1 MERFIN
7 RQYLIENTS
16 DRVYHFTHLP
26 GYISMCRENTIYLQ
40 SGFSNV
46 SDIMD
51 PKRLFYLSLS
61 RNKSLRMGFGSHHQ
75 NEKVPFVRI
84 EFDGRMLNADFRV
97 KPVDYWGGRN
107 SMMGKQAYYKD
118 EYLLKNLAKEHGNFE
133 YEDRLFSNKEA
144 ITPASRYIR
153 RVDIFIPEGD
163 KRGATMLHSCPGFPD
178 VKTCYYTSL
187 KEFSLQSE
195 NYLDRNGF
203 FETLNPA
210 SDYMEHISISI
221 RNKEYAIEYFGR
233 VIAEFFDNPSGKINE
248 LLRSYRLERF
258 SKDAMKGVK
267 NTVRLGIRTAC
278 ESLANYMHDISR
290 EPDREGSLVLRMIHD
305 FVREMGFT
313 SWQDVEDAAR
323 SRNKYRT
330 PEYNKRINDRLN
342 AQYEKLKDRTFTI
355 ITVGWNYCL
364 DPDTTDF
371 WELLSH
377 ERPGLGK
384 MPNDEKQR
392 RIRDFIQEVYYLT
405 VDAHMYDDEPAR
417 HKSKDDK
424 HFWRYLVH
432 LSRNHVT
439 ASEMV
444 AMLERLGILESM
456 SGNNFGGLG
465 VDKMEA
471 TGEDILRG
479 DVTHLRGFVE
489 TDGIDDWED
498 KYTKMHSILM
508 RRLKNGR

>member
-1 MERFIN
+1 MEERFIN

-107 SMMGKQAYYKD
+107 GGMGKQSYYKD
-118 EYLLKNLAKEHGNFE
+118 EYSLKSLAKEHGNFE

-153 RVDIFIPEGD
+153 RVDIFIPESD
-163 KRGATMLHSCPGFPD
+163 KRIATILSSCRGFPG

-195 NYLDRNGF
+195 KYLDHNGF
-203 FETLNPA
+203 FETLNPD
-210 SDYMEHISISI
+210 SDYMEHIPIQI

-233 VIAEFFDNPSGKINE
+233 LIAKFFDNPSGKINE
-248 LLRSYRLERF
+248 LLRRYRLERF
-258 SKDAMKGVK
+258 SKNAMEGV
-267 NTVRLGIRTAC
+267 NDSMRYRTLEIC
-278 ESLANYMHDISR
+278 ENMSNYMHDISR
-290 EPDREGSLVLRMIHD
+290 NPDREGSLILRMIHD
-305 FVREMGFT
+305 FIREMGLS

-323 SRNKYRT
+323 SRNGYRT
-330 PEYNKRINDRLN
+330 PEHKKRTNDILN
-342 AQYEKLKDRTFTI
+342 AQYEQLKDHTFTI
-355 ITVGWNYCL
+355 ITAGRNYCL

-371 WELLSH
+371 WELLNYDGPWS
-377 ERPGLGK
+377 GK
-384 MPNDEKQR
+384 MSNDEKQR
-392 RIRDFIQEVYYLT
+392 RIRDFIREVYYLT
-405 VDAHMYDDEPAR
+405 VDMRMYDEPAR

-424 HFWRYLVH
+424 HFWKYLVH

-439 ASEMV
+439 VSEMV

-456 SGNNFGGLG
+456 SGNNYGGLG

-479 DVTHLRGFVE
+479 DVTRMRGFVE
-489 TDGIDDWED
+489 TEDIDDWQD
-498 KYTKMHSILM
+498 KYVKMHSILM